1 MVGTVALL
9 HPVSV
14 LKTVSGCFEAPL
26 QMVYNIWLI
35 IFGIIDSSFGFS
47 CRNYQDLNG
56 NSVCIPVSVTLS
68 IGFSL
73 MSILSEVLFLNLIYG
88 KKQWFPN
95 YIILHFN
102 HKRDSNTFKI
112 WPILKV
118 LSSTLLAAVVKN

>member
-73 MSILSEVLFLNLIYG
+73 MSTLSEVLFLNLIHG
-88 KKQWFPN
+88 KKQWFPKPPVTGHALPDCK
-95 YIILHFN
+95 YFL
-102 HKRDSNTFKI
+102 SKI
-112 WPILKV
+112 VAKKPKMR
-118 LSSTLLAAVVKN
+118 